1 MHRWPEGPDGREPIR
16 SRCSDAPGGCG
27 RHTVQ
32 KARAFYGGLLGWMYR
47 DVAMPSESYAFI
59 SVDGTTVGGIASTRG
74 SASSWLPY
82 VGVAD
87 VGATTAKARALGGE
101 IEIDRQAFLGLGTL
115 SVIRD
120 PTGARVGLWQ
130 EARRPS

>member
-1 MHRWPEGPDGREPIR
+1 
-16 SRCSDAPGGCG
+16 
-27 RHTVQ
+27 VQ

-101 IEIDRQAFLGLGTL
+101 IEIDCQAFLGLGTL